1 MGVQFEQITVAPP
14 FSLTQVVEDAAF
26 LRRQGSL
33 RAVVAGTDPAAWMNA
48 LQRQS
53 TPLVQSE
60 ARRADLEA
68 WLQAAEAA
76 TR

>member
-1 MGVQFEQITVAPP
+1 MGLQFERITVAPS

-26 LRRQGSL
+26 LRREGSL
-33 RAVVAGTDPAAWMNA
+33 RAVATGTDPEAWMNA

-53 TPLVQSE
+53 APLVQSE

-68 WLQAAEAA
+68 WLAAAEAA
-76 TR
+76 TG

>member
-1 MGVQFEQITVAPP
+1 MGLQFERLTYAPQ

-26 LRRQGSL
+26 LRRAGSM
-33 RAVVAGTDPAAWMNA
+33 RAVVSQTDPAAWMNA

-60 ARRADLEA
+60 SRRAELEA
-68 WLQAAEAA
+68 WLAAAEAA
-76 TR
+76 TP

>member
-1 MGVQFEQITVAPP
+1 MGLQFERITVAPP

-26 LRRQGSL
+26 LRRGGSL
-33 RAVVAGTDPAAWMNA
+33 RAVLAGTDPEAWMNA

-53 TPLVQSE
+53 TPLVQSG
-60 ARRADLEA
+60 ARRAELEA
-68 WLQAAEAA
+68 WLEAAEAA